1 MSDIVERLHKWSI
14 STDAVTASDLM
25 DEAAK
30 EIEWL
35 RQNRNH
41 WMRTA
46 AAFDDHLATLRV
58 MLMEQPGGD
67 KDTPSQQLLAAYQLG
82 VRHRDPPDQVRS
94 GAVEGRDTVQLT
106 NAEREAVEWYAA
118 YGAGDH
124 AAALRALL
132 SRTGTNSRQT
142 CDEAIEFHSHGEK
155 TPERDRLTDAERAAL
170 TEASGFYV
178 GTRTGKALSSLLER
192 LGVTEPMTKEKR
204 A

>member
-1 MSDIVERLHKWSI
+1 MTDITERLRKWSI
-14 STDAVTASDLM
+14 STDAVSASDLM

-82 VRHRDPPDQVRS
+82 VRHRDPPDQVRN
-94 GAVEGRDTVQLT
+94 GAVESRETVQLT
-106 NAEREAVEWYAA
+106 NAERRAITWAA
-118 YGAGDH
+118 NVTDDGWPGSH
-124 AAALRALL
+124 AKQMIATLRGLL
-132 SRTGTNSRQT
+132 G
-142 CDEAIEFHSHGEK
+142 
-155 TPERDRLTDAERAAL
+155 
-170 TEASGFYV
+170 
-178 GTRTGKALSSLLER
+178 R
-192 LGVTEPMTKEKR
+192 LGGGR
-204 A
+204 